1 MSEKTHQTCAS
12 GMFHLLNVREWLGH
26 PGCWFVSQLRCVGF
40 VPMGS
45 SCENSDLQGGCSSWL
60 WRLRDWEESPK
71 CWFKCIRLEAIA
83 SRLEAIAARLEA
95 IAVRLEDNAIGFLK
109 LFLRFLLR
117 VMVQVW
123 TPELPLLASKLQLRS
138 ISCVTFSWPRVEE
151 EYLVVTNTRLN
162 RVHKCPQGILPP
174 TPLLHN
180 ALDQHPSCTTL
191 VPLFFTN
198 TLVTQPSVGQI
209 SRSNPQLTSSS
220 RPVSD
225 TRVGIKR
232 LALVHVVH
240 LDDIGL

>member
-1 MSEKTHQTCAS
+1 MKKHIKPALPACFTCSMCA
-12 GMFHLLNVREWLGH
+12 EWLGH

-123 TPELPLLASKLQLRS
+123 TPELPLPRLEVATPVHLLRDLLLATGGGR
-138 ISCVTFSWPRVEE
+138 IPCCHE
-151 EYLVVTNTRLN
+151 
-162 RVHKCPQGILPP
+162 
-174 TPLLHN
+174 
-180 ALDQHPSCTTL
+180 HPSE
-191 VPLFFTN
+191 
-198 TLVTQPSVGQI
+198 
-209 SRSNPQLTSSS
+209 
-220 RPVSD
+220 
-225 TRVGIKR
+225 
-232 LALVHVVH
+232 
-240 LDDIGL
+240 